1 MAIYSSVSNQFL
13 TNTSTPIFNNVTS
26 RLVVVPTAAGT
37 TILTASSANGI
48 VFTGS
53 TTQTVTMP
61 VVSTLTLGTS
71 YRIVNRSSG
80 DITVN
85 SSGADLIQ
93 TMISNS
99 SLILTCVALTGTD
112 ASSWETLYVPTAPF
126 EFPLAPDLG
135 GTGSTDIPANGQIPI
150 GNGTNYTIATLT
162 QGNGVDITVGSG
174 SITVAAD
181 YTSLVGSIIGTA
193 NQVLANGTSGS
204 NQVGDVTLTLPQDIA
219 TSSTPTF
226 AGVTAG
232 NVNIASNTVSTT
244 NTNGIMALIPNG
256 TGGVSVGSTTIAY
269 TPSSSVL
276 VTSLNQNNKFASLNL
291 YSYEGSGSF
300 GGTLNLYGSK
310 STTIGSYSIV
320 ANTNVLGTIAFNADT
335 GSNFATRATITC
347 NVDGAPVGSVVPT
360 NLKFNTASSAGGNT
374 TALTISSS
382 QIATFAS
389 SIVVTSDSTI
399 SGVDIGRGNNSSATN
414 SRFGVAANGAMTSG
428 TYNTSLGYSACN
440 LITQGSANTC
450 VGSFSGSNNIVGSAQ
465 ITTASNNTLIGYS
478 ASTNSSTSGGVIA
491 LGINALAE
499 ASTGS
504 TSGTNGPGIAIG
516 AAGNKVGFRGD
527 GSIFPGN
534 LWRVKVNGTYYM
546 IPLAA
551 DGSTSLPVANGGTGI
566 TSFGT
571 GVATALGVNLN
582 NSSSNGLATT
592 SYNTYTPVL
601 AFGGSSTG
609 ITYNSAFGN
618 YVTIGSLCIVN
629 IGINLSNKGS
639 STGNATISLPV
650 VAGSISNTQ
659 NIAINVVQQLIY
671 TGTMIGGTIAAAG
684 SVVTL
689 NQSTTTSNIATL
701 TDANFS
707 NNTQIYCT
715 FCYIKV

>member
-1 MAIYSSVSNQFL
+1 MSKNINQIYTSNPI
-13 TNTSTPIFNNVTS
+13 TSN
-26 RLVVVPTAAGT
+26 A
-37 TILTASSANGI
+37 
-48 VFTGS
+48 
-53 TTQTVTMP
+53 
-61 VVSTLTLGTS
+61 
-71 YRIVNRSSG
+71 
-80 DITVN
+80 
-85 SSGADLIQ
+85 
-93 TMISNS
+93 
-99 SLILTCVALTGTD
+99 
-112 ASSWETLYVPTAPF
+112 
-126 EFPLAPDLG
+126 
-135 GTGSTDIPANGQIPI
+135 STDLMYFGQSPYGS
-150 GNGTNYTIATLT
+150 GNDAAMTFSSFSAQFPPL
-162 QGNGVDITVGSG
+162 NGVVLLSPSGNQTINNAFNLTMASG
-174 SITVAAD
+174 SMVAP
-181 YTSLVGSIIGTA
+181 TMLPGNFSLS
-193 NQVLANGTSGS
+193 
-204 NQVGDVTLTLPQDIA
+204 
-219 TSSTPTF
+219 
-226 AGVTAG
+226 
-232 NVNIASNTVSTT
+232 SNTMSTT

-300 GGTLNLYGSK
+300 GGTINLYGSK

-335 GSNFATRATITC
+335 GSNFATRASITC

-389 SIVVTSDSTI
+389 SIAVTSDSTI
-399 SGVDIGRGNNSSATN
+399 SGVDIGRGNNSSVTN

-440 LITQGSANTC
+440 LITQGAANTC
-450 VGSFSGSNNIVGSAQ
+450 VGSFSGSNNIAGSAQ

-516 AAGNKVGFRGD
+516 SATNKVGFRGD

-571 GVATALGVNLN
+571 GVATALGVNT
-582 NSSSNGLATT
+582 NSTGGFAVETDGT
-592 SYNTYTPVL
+592 FTPVL
-601 AFGGSSTG
+601 AFGGASVG
-609 ITYNSAFGN
+609 ITYSTQTASYKRVGN
-618 YVTIGSLCIVN
+618 VVYFQVQIILTS
-629 IGINLSNKGS
+629 KGS
-639 STGNATISLPV
+639 STGAASITGLPITSSASNNSQCKMTPVNITYTSSPMWGSTGGSSTVISLQF
-650 VAGSISNTQ
+650 ANSGSGASLFNDTAFSNT
-659 NIAINVVQQLIY
+659 
-671 TGTMIGGTIAAAG
+671 
-684 SVVTL
+684 S
-689 NQSTTTSNIATL
+689 
-701 TDANFS
+701 
-707 NNTQIYCT
+707 QIYLNG
-715 FCYIKV
+715 FYFV